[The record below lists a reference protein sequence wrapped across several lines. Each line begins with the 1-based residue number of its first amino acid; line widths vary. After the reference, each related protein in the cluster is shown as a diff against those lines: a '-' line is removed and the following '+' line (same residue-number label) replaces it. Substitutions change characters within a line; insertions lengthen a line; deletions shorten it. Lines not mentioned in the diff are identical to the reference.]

1 MIHNKI
7 RRPDLKVIIV
17 GAGIGGLTLGLML
30 HQRGIECDIFESVR
44 SLKPLGVGI
53 NLLPHAVN
61 ELDQLGVLGMLTAQA
76 ITTSALHYYN
86 RHGQAIWQEPRG
98 LAAGYPVPQ
107 LSIHRGE
114 LQLSLAQVA
123 MQRLGAKHIHTGLA
137 FESLK
142 Q

>member
-1 MIHNKI
+1 MIPNEI
-7 RRPDLKVIIV
+7 RRPDLKVIIG

-30 HQRGIECDIFESVR
+30 QQRGIECDIFESVR

-61 ELDQLGVLGMLTAQA
+61 ELEQLGLLDTLATQA

-107 LSIHRGE
+107 FSIHRGE
-114 LQLSLAQVA
+114 LQLLLAQEA
-123 MQRLGAKHIHTGLA
+123 TQRLGAH
-137 FESLK
+137 
-142 Q
+142 